1 MSTPQVYIPRE
12 HVQEIYS
19 KYNSSQ
25 DELFQGVAFS
35 SDNSDVFH
43 VYINLPERPV
53 GYPCLAS
60 IRFLPSIPT
69 EAELELLVDKLKSS
83 SESLP
88 LHPLINHILV
98 VFFCINGDSINHWVY
113 IFDRKQNII
122 QGELKFIP
130 EKSELYSR
138 NNGILETSLLEKSK
152 VGIVGLGSGGSSIAV
167 ELAKAGVGKFVLIDF
182 DRLEL
187 SNIARHASGIEDLGR
202 YKTKAV
208 KDLVRSKNPY
218 TEVQTD
224 EFDIN
229 EDVTRA
235 EDLLKDCNLIIAATD
250 NNRSRYNIN
259 EISLNNG
266 IISLFPRAL
275 TRAVGGDILRVRP
288 KVGPCLSC
296 FLPKSSEEEVS
307 SFGQARRQNP
317 AYVGDD
323 DVKAIIQVGLSSD
336 ILPITNMTVKL
347 ALVELSRGASSGIS
361 SLEEDFVADYYIW
374 ANRRDNKFS
383 EWPKMEFG
391 AKSLS
396 VLRWYGAKLSRKD
409 NCLSCGL

>member
-1 MSTPQVYIPRE
+1 MSTPQVYIPKE

-19 KYNSSQ
+19 KHKNSQ
-25 DELFQGVAFS
+25 DEVFQGVAFS
-35 SDNSDVFH
+35 SDNGDVFH
-43 VYINLPERPV
+43 VYTNLPEHPV
-53 GYPCLAS
+53 GYPCLVS
-60 IRFLPSIPT
+60 FHFLPVIPV
-69 EAELELLVDKLKSS
+69 EAELQLLVDKVKSGIDSS
-83 SESLP
+83 S
-88 LHPLINHILV
+88 LHALINHILV
-98 VFFCINGDSINHWVY
+98 IFFCINGDAINHWAY
-113 IFDRKQNII
+113 IFDRDLNTI

-138 NNGILETSLLEKSK
+138 SNGILETSVLEKSK
-152 VGIVGLGSGGSSIAV
+152 VGIVGLGSGGSAIAV

-208 KDLVRSKNPY
+208 KDLIRSKNPY

-229 EDVTRA
+229 EDVERA

-259 EISLNNG
+259 DISLNHG
-266 IISLFPRAL
+266 IVSLFPRAL
-275 TRAVGGDILRVRP
+275 TRAVGGDILKVRP
-288 KVGPCLSC
+288 KLGPCLSC
-296 FLPKSSEEEVS
+296 FLPKTSEEEVS

-317 AYVGDD
+317 AYVADD
-323 DVKAIIQVGLSSD
+323 DVKSFIQVGLSSD

-347 ALVELSRGASSGIS
+347 ALVELSRGTPSGIS
-361 SLEEDFVADYYIW
+361 SLEDDLIADYYIW
-374 ANRRDNKFS
+374 ANRRDNKFAD
-383 EWPKMEFG
+383 WPKMEYG

-396 VLRWYGAKLSRKD
+396 ILRWYGARLSRKD
-409 NCLSCGL
+409 NCVSCSM